1 VAAEAHV
8 TSIRPGLPR
17 LIATDLDGTIVGT
30 DDAVSERTHAAFA
43 RAKAAGITVVGVT
56 GRGPRLLDLCRRDAP
71 FADYF
76 VLAQGARVVDLTG
89 PDSSTLFAD
98 VLDGALVASVL
109 RRIEASTGPLSVM
122 VERLDATDQFLLGDF
137 NAAWRFSSMVR
148 ACGRAEA
155 LSGPIIKA
163 FAHSERYDADDL
175 LELATGLVGPDVV
188 EMTQAGLGYIEICP
202 RGVTKATGLAV
213 VADHVGVAAHEV
225 LVFGDMPNDLSMFAY
240 AGWRRVAVA
249 NAHPSLRAMADEVT
263 LHCDEDGVAVF
274 LESMLGAGQRVAA

>member
-1 VAAEAHV
+1 
-8 TSIRPGLPR
+8 
-17 LIATDLDGTIVGT
+17 LIATDLDGTIVGSN
-30 DDAVSERTHAAFA
+30 DAVSERTRQAFV
-43 RAKAAGITVVGVT
+43 RAKAAGITIVGVT

-76 VLAQGARVVDLTG
+76 VLAQGARVVDLTV
-89 PDSSTLFAD
+89 PHEPTLFAE
-98 VLDGALVASVL
+98 VMDGSLVASVL

-122 VERLDATDQFLLGDF
+122 VERLDAPDASLLGDF
-137 NAAWRFSSMVR
+137 NAAWRFNSAVR
-148 ACGRAEA
+148 ACGRVEA
-155 LSGPIIKA
+155 LSGPVIKA
-163 FAHSERYDADDL
+163 FAHSDRYDADEL
-175 LELATGLVGPDVV
+175 LELATALVGPDTV

-202 RGVTKATGLAV
+202 RGVTKASGLAV

-263 LHCDEDGVAVF
+263 LHCDEDGVAVY
-274 LESMLGAGQRVAA
+274 LESLLGVDQRVAA